1 MEYIVLGDYMFVLI
15 ERYINNMD
23 INDVNNFAINK
34 GIGLS
39 NEELDFTY
47 RFIKQNWKN
56 ILSNHGIFDIEK
68 YKSNYSEENFIKI
81 KKLLKEYTIK
91 YATYL

>member
-1 MEYIVLGDYMFVLI
+1 MEYIILGDYMFVLI

-81 KKLLKEYTIK
+81 KKLIKEYTIK
-91 YATYL
+91 YANYL